1 MDKKVYII
9 TNFNPMP
16 YLRKSIN
23 HYLNMNKIFIIN
35 YYNDILI
42 EEHNLNNAEKI
53 IIFLRIEE
61 FLYNCNNKIS
71 NYYIELCDNL
81 YNSIKKNINKNTYW
95 VGFSKY
101 DYTFLNL
108 FENERIN
115 KKISSLNEN
124 IKQKYQLISYI
135 DLENIQ
141 ALLGYDSC
149 INLNNYYRFN
159 SPYTQKVYD
168 EILDQIGNYK
178 RKNKKYL
185 FIDCDNVLWLGII
198 SENDRIYY
206 LNDNFGKLYYA
217 FQNVLRKLYN
227 YGIILFIVSKNY
239 KDMVLNVLNRDD
251 FLLSKKHFL
260 DIICNFDEK
269 VNNINHLLNKYN
281 INKKDALFIDDDIY
295 EIKKMNNYI
304 PDLDCIQF
312 DENTIEKIKSYFD
325 FSTLEKTKLNKNRLK
340 SYKVIKKLY
349 DNNVNYH
356 NLIKHVLRPYCKE
369 DNERL
374 KELIL
379 RCRRFT
385 NRGNHVLDNYI
396 NNYQYSI
403 NVILSEYETIKFG
416 IVSYFVIDRSN
427 NILIDICVSC
437 RIMSNNFIEYLINI
451 LNKENIN
458 KILFIENDDNTNF
471 KTFLENDFDILY
483 MEG

>member
-1 MDKKVYII
+1 MDKKVYFI
-9 TNFNPMP
+9 TNFNPVP
-16 YLRKSIN
+16 YLKESIIYYFN
-23 HYLNMNKIFIIN
+23 IDKVYIIN

-42 EEHNLNNAEKI
+42 DEHNLNNAEKI
-53 IIFLRIEE
+53 IIFLRIED
-61 FLYNCNNKIS
+61 FLYNCNNKIN

-81 YNSIKKNINKNTYW
+81 YNYINKKANNNIYW

-101 DYTFLNL
+101 DYMFLNL
-108 FENERIN
+108 YDSKSIN
-115 KKISSLNEN
+115 KNIIRLNEN
-124 IKQKYQLISYI
+124 IKQKYKSISYI
-135 DLENIQ
+135 DLEIIQ
-141 ALLGYDSC
+141 AQLGYNNC

-159 SPYTQKVYD
+159 NPYTQKVYD
-168 EILDQIGNYK
+168 EIANQIIK
-178 RKNKKYL
+178 CKKNSKKYI
-185 FIDCDNVLWLGII
+185 FVDCDNVLWLGII

-217 FQNVLRKLYN
+217 FQDALRKLYSS
-227 YGIILFIVSKNY
+227 GVILFIVSKNY

-251 FLLSKKHFL
+251 FLLSKKYFL
-260 DIICNFDEK
+260 EIICNFDEK
-269 VNNINHLLNKYN
+269 ANNINHLLNKYN
-281 INKKDALFIDDDIY
+281 INKKDALFIDDDAY
-295 EIKKMNNYI
+295 EIKKINYNI
-304 PDLDCIQF
+304 PELDCIQF
-312 DENTIEKIKSYFD
+312 DVNIIGKIKSYFD
-325 FSTLEKTKLNKNRLK
+325 FSTLKKTNVNKNRLK

-374 KELIL
+374 KELIV
-379 RCRRFT
+379 RCKRFT
-385 NRGNHVLDNYI
+385 NRGNHDLDNYI

-416 IVSYFVIDRSN
+416 IVSYFVIDRPN
-427 NILIDICVSC
+427 KILIDICVSC

-471 KTFLENDFDILY
+471 KTFLEDDFDILY
-483 MEG
+483 KER